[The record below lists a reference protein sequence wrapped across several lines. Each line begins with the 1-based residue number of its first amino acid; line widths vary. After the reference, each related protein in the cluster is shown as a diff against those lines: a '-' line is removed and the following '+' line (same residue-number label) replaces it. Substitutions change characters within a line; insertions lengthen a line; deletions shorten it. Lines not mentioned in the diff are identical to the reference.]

1 MSLEKKYKI
10 LIYCM
15 DIKHLVLAG
24 GGQNLF
30 NYIGIFDGLFEKD
43 IIKMDNIETIYGT
56 SSGGL
61 IALMLALKYDWCDIK
76 KYIINCTW
84 DTIIDFN
91 MNNVM
96 NIFSKKGVF
105 DESLY
110 IKVFEPLFSGKDLSL
125 DLTLKELYEYSNID
139 IHVFTTE
146 LNSFEVCDVSHES
159 FPDLLV
165 LDAMRMTS
173 SFPLLI
179 SPLYKDGKFYLD
191 GGIVKNYPLDDCI
204 TNNNLHDDT
213 DKILGI
219 KNIKSSVPKSN
230 NLNNDSSLI
239 DYILGLIKYVTG
251 KLSTS
256 DKQIKIK
263 NQIEMNCDGLSF
275 ESIINCI
282 KYKDKRIQL
291 VEDGYESTDK
301 LTVILNEIL

>member
-1 MSLEKKYKI
+1 
-10 LIYCM
+10 M

-30 NYIGIFDGLFEKD
+30 NYIGIFEGLFKKD
-43 IIKMDNIETIYGT
+43 IIKIDNIETIYAT

-76 KYIINCTW
+76 KYITNCTW

-105 DESLY
+105 DETLY
-110 IKVFEPLFSGKDLSL
+110 VKVFEPLFSGKDLSL

-139 IHVFTTE
+139 IHVFTIE
-146 LNSFEVCDVSHES
+146 LNTFEVCDVSHTS

-179 SPLYKDGKFYLD
+179 SPLCKDDNFYID
-191 GGIVKNYPLDDCI
+191 GGIIQNYPLNECI
-204 TNNNLHDDT
+204 EKNKLHDNT
-213 DKILGI
+213 DLILGI
-219 KNIKSSVPKSN
+219 KNVKHNTKNS
-230 NLNNDSSLI
+230 LNKESSLI
-239 DYILGLIKYVTG
+239 DYLLGLVKYVTR

-256 DKQIKIK
+256 DEQIKIK
-263 NQIEMNCDGLSF
+263 NEIEMNSDGLSF

-301 LTVILNEIL
+301 FNSYS

>member
-15 DIKHLVLAG
+15 NIKHLVLAG

-110 IKVFEPLFSGKDLSL
+110 IKVFEPLFSGKDLPL
-125 DLTLKELYEYSNID
+125 DLTLKQLYEYSNID

-179 SPLYKDGKFYLD
+179 SPLCKYEKFYID
-191 GGIVKNYPLDDCI
+191 GGIIKNYPLDDCI
-204 TNNNLHDDT
+204 ANNNLHDDT

-219 KNIKSSVPKSN
+219 KNYRSSIPKSN
-230 NLNNDSSLI
+230 NLNSESSLI
-239 DYILGLIKYVTG
+239 DYMLGLIKYVTG

-263 NQIEMNCDGLSF
+263 NEIEMNCLGLSF

-291 VEDGYESTDK
+291 VEDGYESVNK
-301 LTVILNEIL
+301 FNSSS